1 MAIVSRGQRT
11 GQGARRDEH
20 AYEALA
26 DGRTGTEADA
36 CARRRDFA
44 EAGGASV
51 AVGMARPVPTLP
63 WRAVCFLSFL
73 LATLMMAPIIANEG
87 VEGLRG
93 DSCCDEHDRG

>member
-1 MAIVSRGQRT
+1 MGRERD
-11 GQGARRDEH
+11 RERDEH

-26 DGRTGTEADA
+26 DERTGTGADA
-36 CARRRDFA
+36 CARWRDFA

-51 AVGMARPVPTLP
+51 AVGVARPVPTLP
-63 WRAVCFLSFL
+63 WRAVCFLAFV